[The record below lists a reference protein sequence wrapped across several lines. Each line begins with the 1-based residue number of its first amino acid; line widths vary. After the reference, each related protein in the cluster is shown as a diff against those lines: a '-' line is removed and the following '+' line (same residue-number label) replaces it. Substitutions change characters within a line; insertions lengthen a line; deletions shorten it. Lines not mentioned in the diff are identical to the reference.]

1 MQPDV
6 SAYLFPSPVEE
17 YNIFEGITFHVKRD
31 DLIHPDISGN
41 KWRKL
46 KYNGVKAYENGC
58 DTILTFGGAFSNH
71 LLATARVAQLA
82 GFKSIGIIRG
92 EYADENNTTLKQAAQ
107 YGMRLIKVP
116 LSEYDERNNYHYQDQ
131 LRLEFPG
138 AWLVPEG
145 GANYEGVMGCA
156 EILRE
161 LDHTYDIITCAVGT
175 GTTAAGLALS
185 MPANTN
191 LYAFSV
197 FKQHETLR
205 HLINA
210 QMNLVLNDKDALN
223 EYQADIEIIGDYHF
237 GGYAKVNDE
246 LKNFARHIFSKYQ
259 LPLDLVYTAKMLYG
273 LADMVQQGKIGQG
286 SRVLMYHSGGLQGNR
301 GFQFHLGE

>member
-1 MQPDV
+1 MQPDIA
-6 SAYLFPSPVEE
+6 AYLQLSPVIS
-17 YNIFEGITFHVKRD
+17 YDLFEGITFDVKRD

-46 KYNGVKAYENGC
+46 KYNLLKAYENGC
-58 DTILTFGGAFSNH
+58 DTILTFGGAYSNH

-82 GFKSIGIIRG
+82 GFNSIGIVRG
-92 EYADENNTTLKQAAQ
+92 EYADENNTTLKQAIAM
-107 YGMRLIKVP
+107 GMQLIKVP
-116 LSEYDERNNYHYQDQ
+116 ISEYDERNNYHYQDQ

-145 GANYEGVMGCA
+145 GANYEGVMGCT
-156 EILRE
+156 EIVKE
-161 LDHTYDIITCAVGT
+161 LDHTYDIVACAVGT

-185 MPANTN
+185 GVKH

-197 FKQHETLR
+197 FKQHQNL
-205 HLINA
+205 HQLINA
-210 QMNLVLNDKDALN
+210 QMNLVLNDTQALH
-223 EYQADIEIIGDYHF
+223 EYQAGIEVIGGYDF
-237 GGYAKVNDE
+237 GGYARVNDE
-246 LKNFARHIFSKYQ
+246 LKTFARNIYSKHQ

-273 LADMVQQGKIGQG
+273 INHLVQQGRIPRG
-286 SRVLMYHSGGLQGNR
+286 SRLLMYHSGGLQGNK